1 MTYYTAICTH
11 RGWHRRPTPFYLN
24 GGNIIRGDGWSY
36 SGGYMGGGLFDKF
49 REGIRFVRQ
58 RRGTDGL
65 SNFANVLM
73 DVVGIPSYR
82 HGRGGKMI
90 NRRKF

>member
-1 MTYYTAICTH
+1 
-11 RGWHRRPTPFYLN
+11 
-24 GGNIIRGDGWSY
+24 
-36 SGGYMGGGLFDKF
+36 MGGGLFDKF